1 MKRKLVT
8 KLLCLVLASTVV
20 ATMAPVNFYT
30 VSAETQDQSEDVAV
44 QAEPRVVLQAG
55 INDQWTQEASSV
67 VGSDAVCAVEDG
79 WLHIKSGSGN
89 GNNPGTKPAI
99 FVNPNKFNFDEAG
112 YFEFTMKSANVN
124 TSTAGDRFGVYLGY
138 DGDSKGMMI
147 GYDDQGWFWQKY
159 GASGDPWYSGT
170 RVAAPAQN
178 AEVKVKLSWT
188 ADKKVTVEING
199 ATVFTAEDFSGIADL
214 GNKIAI
220 KGGSY
225 ANASAVTNVYL
236 KNIHYTGQAA
246 AETYAV
252 SGVVKDAE
260 GNAIAGVKVQVDDQ
274 QVTTDASGNYTLNLT
289 SGTYNMSIMKGGYN
303 TVQKTVTVGTEAVNV
318 EDIVLEAE
326 AEVAT
331 KKLSTSDMD
340 VYASTTFPSVV
351 KYEMKKGSLKGKTFY
366 GQTDKINTV
375 KINGTAVELSD
386 DDVKATFADNKATYV
401 MTVKGTDIDAVI
413 TAELVAKDNT
423 LAFNITRIE
432 NKLEDTATGHP
443 IQTIEIPNQS
453 LISVRSNQSG
463 ANFKGAAMSSNTR
476 VSGCLLYTSDAA
488 DE

>member
-1 MKRKLVT
+1 M
-8 KLLCLVLASTVV
+8 
-20 ATMAPVNFYT
+20 
-30 VSAETQDQSEDVAV
+30 
-44 QAEPRVVLQAG
+44 
-55 INDQWTQEASSV
+55 
-67 VGSDAVCAVEDG
+67 
-79 WLHIKSGSGN
+79 
-89 GNNPGTKPAI
+89 
-99 FVNPNKFNFDEAG
+99 
-112 YFEFTMKSANVN
+112 
-124 TSTAGDRFGVYLGY
+124 
-138 DGDSKGMMI
+138 
-147 GYDDQGWFWQKY
+147 
-159 GASGDPWYSGT
+159 
-170 RVAAPAQN
+170 
-178 AEVKVKLSWT
+178 
-188 ADKKVTVEING
+188 TVEING

-366 GQTDKINTV
+366 GQI
-375 KINGTAVELSD
+375 
-386 DDVKATFADNKATYV
+386 
-401 MTVKGTDIDAVI
+401 
-413 TAELVAKDNT
+413 
-423 LAFNITRIE
+423 
-432 NKLEDTATGHP
+432 
-443 IQTIEIPNQS
+443 
-453 LISVRSNQSG
+453 
-463 ANFKGAAMSSNTR
+463 
-476 VSGCLLYTSDAA
+476 
-488 DE
+488 

>member
-1 MKRKLVT
+1 MV
-8 KLLCLVLASTVV
+8 
-20 ATMAPVNFYT
+20 
-30 VSAETQDQSEDVAV
+30 
-44 QAEPRVVLQAG
+44 
-55 INDQWTQEASSV
+55 
-67 VGSDAVCAVEDG
+67 
-79 WLHIKSGSGN
+79 
-89 GNNPGTKPAI
+89 
-99 FVNPNKFNFDEAG
+99 
-112 YFEFTMKSANVN
+112 
-124 TSTAGDRFGVYLGY
+124 
-138 DGDSKGMMI
+138 
-147 GYDDQGWFWQKY
+147 WQKY

-423 LAFNITRIE
+423 LAFNITST
-432 NKLEDTATGHP
+432 K
-443 IQTIEIPNQS
+443 
-453 LISVRSNQSG
+453 V
-463 ANFKGAAMSSNTR
+463 FK
-476 VSGCLLYTSDAA
+476 
-488 DE
+488 